1 MKRFLYPIMWTMLL
15 FTAWALVSCSDDETT
30 TELPTQV
37 EAPEII
43 QSEEISDNPITLA
56 FSWEVVDNAES
67 YSYVLAAVKE
77 SGNETIAQGNTT
89 ELNIEIVSTREAEL
103 FYSTEYLFS
112 IKAIAEDKT
121 ESAASEVRVTT
132 SGGAIALSIENLT
145 YRSALLKG
153 VPVDKSMLYQFAQI
167 PIEKYLAY
175 DSDMEFIEGY
185 DYGYY
190 QAMGAAM
197 PWIPWYSLMQEG
209 SQQGDYTYHT
219 KILKPETDYLL
230 YAYGVEFDTSDT
242 ENPVSV
248 ITPLIKY
255 PFTTPAWKA
264 TSNCTFDI
272 SIESQEIDQDG
283 YIVINVKVVPSDNS
297 VRYYVAFPTR
307 ESLET
312 TYANDIYDY
321 AFAAVYNK
329 EIYSSVEDWSTSEYL
344 TSGEAVVTSSQ
355 FGWSINPQTEYR
367 ILVFGVDGN
376 GLVTTEIASVDCTSI
391 AE

>member
-1 MKRFLYPIMWTMLL
+1 MIWVMLSIAAWT
-15 FTAWALVSCSDDETT
+15 FVSCSEDNS
-30 TELPTQV
+30 TEVSSGL

-56 FSWEVVDNAES
+56 FSWEIVENAVS
-67 YSYVLAAVKE
+67 YSYQLDVIKE
-77 SGNETIAQGNTT
+77 SGNETITKGNTT
-89 ELNIEIVSTREAEL
+89 DLSIEIVSTREAEL
-103 FYSTEYLFS
+103 YYSTEYAFS
-112 IKAIAEDKT
+112 IQAIAEDPADSS
-121 ESAASEVRVTT
+121 EPNEVRITT
-132 SGGAIALSIENLT
+132 SSGAIALSIENLT
-145 YRSALLKG
+145 YRSAVLKG
-153 VPVDKSMLYQFAQI
+153 IPVDKSMLYQFAQI

-175 DSDMEFIEGY
+175 DSDMNFIEGY

-219 KILKPETDYLL
+219 KILKPKTDYLL

-272 SIESQEIDQDG
+272 SIESQQINPEG
-283 YIVINVKVVPSDNS
+283 YNVINVKIVPSDNNE
-297 VRYYVAFPTR
+297 RYYVAFPTQ
-307 ESLET
+307 ETLAT

-321 AFAAVYNK
+321 AFDAVYNE
-329 EIYSSVEDWSTSEYL
+329 EIYSGVTDWATSEFL
-344 TSGEAVVTSSQ
+344 TSGEAVVTSLQ
-355 FGWSINPQTEYR
+355 FGWNINPGAEYK
-367 ILVFGVDGN
+367 ILVFGVDGD
-376 GLVTTEIASVDCTSI
+376 GLVTTEIATVDCTSI
-391 AE
+391 TE